1 MIDRICVK
9 VQDHLNSLRNC
20 GVDAVQED
28 VKSAER
34 LMRDAKNSKTVS
46 LSQQTDNTER
56 SSTCACSLLLLGGYD
71 NTVSQV
77 HVFFIRSASD
87 DIYKFFSLAEKFPP
101 VCSDLKTGSKE
112 PAF

>member
-46 LSQQTDNTER
+46 LAQQPHNTE
-56 SSTCACSLLLLGGYD
+56 SSAVCVLAAF
-71 NTVSQV
+71 
-77 HVFFIRSASD
+77 VFLWS
-87 DIYKFFSLAEKFPP
+87 
-101 VCSDLKTGSKE
+101 
-112 PAF
+112 

>member
-46 LSQQTDNTER
+46 FSQHTGNTAVQCVLAAF
-56 SSTCACSLLLLGGYD
+56 SFQGVIV
-71 NTVSQV
+71 TVCQKGV
-77 HVFFIRSASD
+77 
-87 DIYKFFSLAEKFPP
+87 FSL
-101 VCSDLKTGSKE
+101 DDQL
-112 PAF
+112 

>member
-28 VKSAER
+28 VKCAER

-46 LSQQTDNTER
+46 
-56 SSTCACSLLLLGGYD
+56 
-71 NTVSQV
+71 VSQHTGNAESSSV
-77 HVFFIRSASD
+77 LAAFLFLGSGNNNMCHKKMFSSD
-87 DIYKFFSLAEKFPP
+87 DQL
-101 VCSDLKTGSKE
+101 
-112 PAF
+112 

>member
-28 VKSAER
+28 VKCAER

-46 LSQQTDNTER
+46 LSQHTGNAE
-56 SSTCACSLLLLGGYD
+56 SSSVLAAFLFLGSG
-71 NTVSQV
+71 NNMSQKN
-77 HVFFIRSASD
+77 VFFR
-87 DIYKFFSLAEKFPP
+87 
-101 VCSDLKTGSKE
+101 
-112 PAF
+112 

>member
-46 LSQQTDNTER
+46 LSHRTGNTE
-56 SSTCACSLLLLGGYD
+56 SSSVCACSFYTFG
-71 NTVSQV
+71 
-77 HVFFIRSASD
+77 
-87 DIYKFFSLAEKFPP
+87 E
-101 VCSDLKTGSKE
+101 LK
-112 PAF
+112 

>member
-46 LSQQTDNTER
+46 LSQQTGNTER
-56 SSTCACSLLLLGGYD
+56 AVQCVLLQPSPSGG
-71 NTVSQV
+71 
-77 HVFFIRSASD
+77 
-87 DIYKFFSLAEKFPP
+87 LW
-101 VCSDLKTGSKE
+101 
-112 PAF
+112 

>member
-46 LSQQTDNTER
+46 FSQHTGNTAVQCVLAAFSFQGYSNSVSKR
-56 SSTCACSLLLLGGYD
+56 SI
-71 NTVSQV
+71 
-77 HVFFIRSASD
+77 FFR
-87 DIYKFFSLAEKFPP
+87 
-101 VCSDLKTGSKE
+101 
-112 PAF
+112 